1 MYTDARKALSKAKIF
16 LASLKDEQARKR
28 QAARQAARRRHNG
41 SNARGAGDVRE
52 IGLIDKLAIEY
63 SILEHAVGNL
73 KVALKYIH

>member
-16 LASLKDEQARKR
+16 LASLKDEQARK
-28 QAARQAARRRHNG
+28 RQAARRRHNG